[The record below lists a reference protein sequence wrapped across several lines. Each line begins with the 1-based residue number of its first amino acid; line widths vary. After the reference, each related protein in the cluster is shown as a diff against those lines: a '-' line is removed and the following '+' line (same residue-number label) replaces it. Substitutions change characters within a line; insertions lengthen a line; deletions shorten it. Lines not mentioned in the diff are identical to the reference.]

1 MPSANRTPILLLA
14 AVACADPVLDPLG
27 ASLEAWQ
34 AGVAAMAAGDPAA
47 AQQQFRAAR
56 QSDPASPSLC
66 AWEARA
72 AAAGADPAS
81 AMSILDAC
89 IDPSAPAPVLL
100 RERASAYARSGA
112 IDRAAR
118 DLHVLIRLGAET
130 PRSLGADPDL
140 QALAAH
146 PSYPGLVVT
155 AQPILETM
163 LVPKAVLVGER
174 WAIELAASDAPS
186 PLSLGLGAG
195 EGLALEALIEDQPD
209 PSDPSA
215 PWRLTLRGLA
225 RGGSAAPVGPLSL
238 ALGDGRSAATPAITM
253 ARMALGPE
261 GAAASLSTSPTT
273 WPGSVPMPSAA
284 RTLAPQGQLG
294 RTGAWLLIG
303 GAPGQAPTV
312 QPPPAL
318 SVQLELRSEGQPV
331 YLGLAVPAGSAGEAT
346 LGHGPDGQPIRLSL
360 P

>member
-1 MPSANRTPILLLA
+1 MPSAKHTPLLLLA

-34 AGVAAMAAGDPAA
+34 AGVAAMAAGDPAT
-47 AQQQFRAAR
+47 AQQQFQAAR
-56 QSDPASPSLC
+56 RSDPASPSLC

-72 AAAGADPAS
+72 AAAGADPGG
-81 AMSILDAC
+81 AMAILDAC
-89 IDPSAPAPVLL
+89 IDPSAPPPVLL

-118 DLHVLIRLGAET
+118 DLQVLIRLGAET

-140 QALAAH
+140 QALADH
-146 PSYPGLVVT
+146 PSYPGLVLT
-155 AQPILETM
+155 AQPTLEPV

-174 WAIELAASDAPS
+174 WAIELAAADAPS

-209 PSDPSA
+209 SSDPSA
-215 PWRLTLRGLA
+215 PWRLTVRGLA
-225 RGGSAAPVGPLSL
+225 RAGSAAPLGPLSL
-238 ALGDGRSAATPAITM
+238 ALGDGRSAATPAISM
-253 ARMALGPE
+253 ARMALSPD
-261 GAAASLSTSPTT
+261 GAAPPPST
-273 WPGSVPMPSAA
+273 WPGSVPTPSAA
-284 RTLAPQGQLG
+284 RALAPPGQLG

-312 QPPPAL
+312 QPPPAV
-318 SVQLELRSEGQPV
+318 SVQLELRAEGQPV
-331 YLGLAVPAGSAGEAT
+331 YLGLAVPAGSPGEAT
-346 LGHGPDGQPIRLSL
+346 VGHGPDGQPIRLSL